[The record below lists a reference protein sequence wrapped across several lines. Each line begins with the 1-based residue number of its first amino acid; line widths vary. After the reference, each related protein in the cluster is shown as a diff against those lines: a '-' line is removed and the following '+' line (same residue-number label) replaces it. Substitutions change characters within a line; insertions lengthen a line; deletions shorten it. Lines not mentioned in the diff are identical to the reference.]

1 MEKVY
6 LPGTIRERIQDLMK
20 EHKISQTELAAKI
33 GCTDSMLSR
42 YFSGRTDHLNDESIV
57 RIAQEFQVSTDFLLG
72 LTNIPDRKNYTPD
85 ELGLSVEA
93 VKNLYTGKAN
103 TGVVSRL
110 LENQYF
116 LLVTNLIAQY
126 LDDTLAAGF
135 AAQNQLISSL
145 NDLLKRSVPEQK
157 GAMKAVGLM
166 KQPVYQAD
174 LTAIQNTF
182 MTAVKEIKKETD
194 PNTEPERMITKSAA
208 EKVFGGLSKDSEMSL
223 LSLTPEQVAG
233 AVTGTVAQTGEIDPS
248 ALEKLNQALTEI
260 MRDMIPKEQN
270 EE

>member
-1 MEKVY
+1 MDRTY

-20 EHKISQTELAAKI
+20 ERKISQTELAAKI

-57 RIAQEFQVSTDFLLG
+57 RIAQTFRVSTDFLLG
-72 LTNIPDRKNYTPD
+72 LTNIPDRKNYAP
-85 ELGLSVEA
+85 EKLGLSVQA
-93 VKNLYTGKAN
+93 AKNLYTGKAN
-103 TGVVSRL
+103 VGVVTRL

-135 AAQNQLISSL
+135 AAQNQMLSSL
-145 NDLLKRSVPEQK
+145 NDLLKRSAPEQK
-157 GAMKAVGLM
+157 DTMKAVGLM

-174 LTAIQNTF
+174 ITEIQNTF
-182 MTAVKEIKKETD
+182 MMAVKEMKKESGS
-194 PNTEPERMITKSAA
+194 NTEPARTIAKDTT
-208 EKVFGGLSKDSEMSL
+208 EKVFDGLSKDSEISL

-233 AVTGTVAQTGEIDPS
+233 AVTGTVAQAGEIDSS
-248 ALEKLNQALTEI
+248 ALDRLNQALTEI
-260 MRDMIPKEQN
+260 MRDMIPNEQN